1 MLKKNLL
8 ANVSMIVLSL
18 SFGTISLTQS
28 LAEEIEYTGTADDY
42 NNKLLN
48 DPEDATK
55 KSLYSS
61 SSASGNTITVTDPN
75 NQEYEYKTPDN
86 IYGGISAT
94 DNVTSNKVT
103 IEKAEAFDATVYG
116 GKTIGVNNVAEENVV
131 TLTQRATVN
140 NLYGGSSQL
149 GANNNTVNVINAE
162 VDGRVI
168 GGHSENGSVSG
179 NNVNLSSASANYV
192 YGGYSETGT
201 VSGNTITI
209 TELSASH
216 DPDDYIENSEI
227 NGSIYGG
234 YSKSGLVDGNK
245 VLLRA
250 ELNADRLVGGRSNS
264 GDATNNIVDIDSSGI
279 FQGEEVRGGWSDEG
293 NATGNEVR
301 INGLENVY
309 FEVYGG
315 YGYASASNNKVTIDN
330 VKNMQSQ
337 IYGGYNEWEENNPNN
352 KASGN
357 EVRISGADSVSS
369 TIYGGYSYGEASNN
383 KVTIDTVKNLDG
395 AVYGGEGYYKV
406 SGNRVEIVNS
416 NFAYSV
422 YGGEALSEG
431 DAIGNIVSASG
442 NSSFADEIVGGYAGE
457 ATALNNEVI
466 IGGTTKTENIV
477 YGGVSE
483 EGNAIGNKVTF
494 TDNAEAKGFIIGGKS
509 STGNANN
516 NIVSISA
523 NNIIKADIYGG
534 EADAGNATGNT
545 VTLHGLPTVE
555 GYDAARSADK
565 LIEID
570 GAVYGGDDGNPNSP
584 ANTGSDPNHDL
595 FTGNTLNLVQF
606 RGKIYGVGNFENYNW
621 TLPKDVVNNDVLVK
635 ISGKDPV
642 NLLNTKHTFSMINDG
657 NRLSVG
663 DRVVLIDYVTNAP
676 TLSNIEVKQGNFLVY
691 DMKAEEVASTET
703 GRNEFV
709 LTAQKPKDNVPNP
722 GNDGDD
728 NGTGS
733 GDDNNDHNGSGNGD
747 NGGTETPGGGD
758 HNGSGSGDDNNDHGG
773 SGNGDNGGTETPGGG
788 DNNGTGSGDDNNDHG
803 GSGNGDNGGTETPGG
818 GDHNGIGSGDNN
830 NDHGGSGNGDNG
842 GTETPG
848 GGDHNGSGSGDN
860 NNDHAGSDSNGG
872 NNNSH
877 DAPPP
882 DHNGSGT
889 GNNTDKDDN
898 HHNASSNGDNNGDHH
913 DTGSNDHADN
923 NAGKD
928 KEGDK
933 NHVAGGDNASANDKD
948 HAASEPTVPTQ
959 PVAPTEPNKELAG
972 RINPQTK
979 AFSEGR
985 AAALGFVNQGADL
998 IADAGIR
1005 AAMTSVAEGAS
1016 NVGQMNLTPFM
1027 VMNGG
1032 SSRYKTGSHVDVDG
1046 FNMVVGLATGF
1057 DLLNQHPVTIG
1068 AFFEYGRGTYNTY
1081 NSFATYASVHGDG
1094 DTHYTGGGI
1103 LGRIE
1108 FAGTGLGWVK
1118 KLNADQADGLYA
1130 EASFR
1135 AGRIDSDFDTNDI
1148 LGGRGESSSY
1158 DSGANYYGLHGGVG
1172 YVLNFDERNSVDIYG
1187 RYLWT
1192 RIDSETVNVGRD
1204 RLRFDDADSSRI
1216 RVGARYTTVYNDQLK
1231 PYIGVAY
1238 EHEFDGEVAARA
1250 YGLKLNKPS
1259 LEGDTGIFEAGV
1271 TLKPISTIDA
1281 LSVDV
1286 TGQGFVGQRQG
1297 GGGGLK
1303 IKYQF

>member
-8 ANVSMIVLSL
+8 ANVSMIVLS
-18 SFGTISLTQS
+18 FGTISLTQS
-28 LAEEIEYTGTADDY
+28 LAEEINYTGTVDDY
-42 NNKLLN
+42 NSKLIN
-48 DPEDATK
+48 DPVDTTK

-61 SSASGNTITVTDPN
+61 SFASGNIIIVTDP
-75 NQEYEYKTPDN
+75 EDLYSDYKAPDN
-86 IYGGISAT
+86 IYGGISST
-94 DNVTSNKVT
+94 NNVTSNNVIIKQAYMENT
-103 IEKAEAFDATVYG
+103 NVYG
-116 GKTIGVNNVAEENVV
+116 GKAIGNNNVAEGNVV
-131 TLTQRATVN
+131 TLTTVKAEVEE
-140 NLYGGSSQL
+140 LYGGSSL
-149 GANNNTVNVINAE
+149 AGAINNTVNVVESQVNN
-162 VDGRVI
+162 RVI
-168 GGHSENGSVSG
+168 GGHSESGVVKG
-179 NNVNLSSASANYV
+179 NNVNLSSVITDYA
-192 YGGYSETGT
+192 YGGYSDHGT

-209 TELSASH
+209 TDLYENA
-216 DPDDYIENSEI
+216 DPNAEI
-227 NGSIYGG
+227 PYSDIAGQTVGG
-234 YSKSGLVDGNK
+234 YSETGLVDGNK
-245 VLLRA
+245 VLLRGNLYGD
-250 ELNADRLVGGRSNS
+250 EIKGGWSES
-264 GDATNNIVDIDSSGI
+264 GDVTNNIVDINRSGT
-279 FQGEEVRGGWSDEG
+279 FDGEEVCGGCSE
-293 NATGNEVR
+293 TGNV
-301 INGLENVY
+301 
-309 FEVYGG
+309 
-315 YGYASASNNKVTIDN
+315 
-330 VKNMQSQ
+330 
-337 IYGGYNEWEENNPNN
+337 
-352 KASGN
+352 SGN
-357 EVRISGADSVSS
+357 EVRISGVKNIYYE
-369 TIYGGYSYGEASNN
+369 IYGGKTYGEVSNN
-383 KVTIDTVKNLDG
+383 KVAIDTVKNLVG
-395 AVYGGEGYYKV
+395 QVYGGYSEWDAAANNAANNNTVFIKDVDEVEEQVAGGTGYGEV
-406 SGNRVEIVNS
+406 SGNRVEIINS
-416 NFAYSV
+416 NFASSV
-422 YGGEALSEG
+422 YGGQAYYKG
-431 DAIGNIVSASG
+431 DAKDNIVSVSG
-442 NSSFADEIVGGYAGE
+442 NSSFADEVVGGYTSDT
-457 ATALNNEVI
+457 TALNNEVM
-466 IGGTTKTENIV
+466 IGGTTKTENKV
-477 YGGVSE
+477 YGGFSE

-494 TDNAEAKGFIIGGKS
+494 TDNAEAEGFVIGGYS
-509 STGNANN
+509 GYGDANN
-516 NIVSISA
+516 NTVSISA

-534 EADAGNATGNT
+534 EVDKGNAIGNT

-555 GYDAARSADK
+555 GYDAARSTNK

-570 GAVYGGDDGNPNSP
+570 GAVYGGYDGNLDSP
-584 ANTGSDPNHDL
+584 ANAGSDHNHDL

-606 RGKIYGVGNFENYNW
+606 RGKIYRVGNFENYNW

-635 ISGKDPV
+635 ISGTAPV

-676 TLSNIEVKQGNFLVY
+676 ALSNIEVKQGNFLIY
-691 DMKAEEVASTET
+691 DMKAEGVASTET

-709 LTAQKPKDNVPNP
+709 LTAQQSKDTTPNP
-722 GNDGDD
+722 GDDG
-728 NGTGS
+728 
-733 GDDNNDHNGSGNGD
+733 GN
-747 NGGTETPGGGD
+747 
-758 HNGSGSGDDNNDHGG
+758 
-773 SGNGDNGGTETPGGG
+773 
-788 DNNGTGSGDDNNDHG
+788 
-803 GSGNGDNGGTETPGG
+803 
-818 GDHNGIGSGDNN
+818 
-830 NDHGGSGNGDNG
+830 
-842 GTETPG
+842 
-848 GGDHNGSGSGDN
+848 NGSGSGDN
-860 NNDHAGSDSNGG
+860 NNDHAGSGNGDNGGTETPGDGNNNGTGSGG
-872 NNNSH
+872 NNNDHAGSGSNGDDNNDH

-882 DHNGSGT
+882 DHNGSGS
-889 GNNTDKDDN
+889 NDNADKDDN
-898 HHNASSNGDNNGDHH
+898 HHNASDNNDSNGDHH
-913 DTGSNDHADN
+913 DTGSNDHTDN
-923 NAGKD
+923 NASND
-928 KEGDK
+928 KEDDK
-933 NHVAGGDNASANDKD
+933 NHVAGGDDASANDKD
-948 HAASEPTVPTQ
+948 HATSEPTIPTQ
-959 PVAPTEPNKELAG
+959 PVVPTEPNKELAG

-998 IADAGIR
+998 IAEAGIR
-1005 AAMTSVAEGAS
+1005 AARTSVAEGAS
-1016 NVGQMNLTPFM
+1016 NAGQMNLTPFM

-1158 DSGANYYGLHGGVG
+1158 DSGANYYGLHGGIG

>member
-28 LAEEIEYTGTADDY
+28 LAEEIEYTGTTDDY
-42 NNKLLN
+42 NNKLSN
-48 DPEDATK
+48 DPVDATK

-61 SSASGNTITVTDPN
+61 LSASGNTVTVTDPN
-75 NQEYEYKTPDN
+75 NQEYDYETPDN

-103 IEKAEAFDATVYG
+103 IEKAEAFITTVYG
-116 GKTIGVNNVAEENVV
+116 GKAIGANNVAEGNVV
-131 TLTQRATVN
+131 TLNQLAVVGA
-140 NLYGGSSQL
+140 LYGGASQL
-149 GANNNTVNVINAE
+149 SANNNTVNVVNAQ
-162 VDGRVI
+162 VDNRVV
-168 GGHSENGSVSG
+168 GGYSENGAVSG
-179 NNVNLSSASANYV
+179 NNVNLSNVVADYV
-192 YGGYSETGT
+192 YGGYSDTGT

-216 DPDDYIENSEI
+216 DPDHYIESSEVDRA
-227 NGSIYGG
+227 IYGG

-250 ELNADRLVGGRSNS
+250 ELNAVALVGGRSED
-264 GDATNNIVDIDSSGI
+264 GDVTNNIVNIDSSGI
-279 FQGEEVRGGWSDEG
+279 FNGEEVKGGWSDRG
-293 NATGNEVR
+293 NATGNEVK
-301 INGLENVY
+301 IKGLDSVY

-315 YGYASASNNKVTIDN
+315 YSYGSASNNKVSIDT
-330 VKNMQSQ
+330 VKTLEAEV
-337 IYGGYNEWEENNPNN
+337 YGGYNKWQENAKNN
-352 KASGN
+352 NASGN
-357 EVRISGADSVSS
+357 EVRISGTENIYSA
-369 TIYGGYSYGEASNN
+369 IYGGYSYDNASNN
-383 KVTIDTVKNLDG
+383 KVTIDTVKNLEG
-395 AVYGGEGYYKV
+395 QVFGGVSEGEEGVANNNTVFIKEVDEVDSQVTGGMGFHEV
-406 SGNRVEIVNS
+406 SGNRVEITNS

-422 YGGEALSEG
+422 YGGEAYSTGEVK
-431 DAIGNIVSASG
+431 GNIVSASG
-442 NSSFADEIVGGYAGE
+442 NSSFTDEIAGGYASE

-466 IGGTTKTENIV
+466 IGGATKTENIV

-494 TDNAEAKGFIIGGKS
+494 TDNAEAEGFIIGGKS

-516 NIVSISA
+516 NTVSISA
-523 NNIIKADIYGG
+523 NNVIKADIYGG
-534 EADAGNATGNT
+534 EADKGNATGNT

-555 GYDAARSADK
+555 GYDAARSTNK

-570 GAVYGGDDGNPNSP
+570 GAVYGGYDGNLDSP
-584 ANTGSDPNHDL
+584 ANAGSDPNHDL

-663 DRVVLIDYVTNAP
+663 DRVVLIDSVTNAP
-676 TLSNIEVKQGNFLVY
+676 TLSNIEVKQGNFLIY
-691 DMKAEEVASTET
+691 DMKAEEVASTQT
-703 GRNEFV
+703 GLNEFV
-709 LTAQKPKDNVPNP
+709 LTAQQSKDTTPNP
-722 GNDGDD
+722 GDGGD
-728 NGTGS
+728 NNGIGS
-733 GDDNNDHNGSGNGD
+733 GDNNNDHADSGNGD
-747 NGGTETPGGGD
+747 NGGTETPGD
-758 HNGSGSGDDNNDHGG
+758 
-773 SGNGDNGGTETPGGG
+773 
-788 DNNGTGSGDDNNDHG
+788 
-803 GSGNGDNGGTETPGG
+803 

-830 NDHGGSGNGDNG
+830 NDHA
-842 GTETPG
+842 
-848 GGDHNGSGSGDN
+848 GSGSNGDDN
-860 NNDHAGSDSNGG
+860 NG
-872 NNNSH
+872 H

-882 DHNGSGT
+882 DHNGSGS
-889 GNNTDKDDN
+889 NDNADKDDN
-898 HHNASSNGDNNGDHH
+898 HHNASGNGDNNGDHH
-913 DTGSNDHADN
+913 DAGSNDHADN
-923 NAGKD
+923 NAGND

-948 HAASEPTVPTQ
+948 HATSEPTIPTE

-998 IADAGIR
+998 IAEAGIR
-1005 AAMTSVAEGAS
+1005 AARTSVAEGAS
-1016 NVGQMNLTPFM
+1016 NAGQMNLTPFM

-1158 DSGANYYGLHGGVG
+1158 DSGANYYGLHGSVG

-1204 RLRFDDADSSRI
+1204 RLRFDEADSSRI
-1216 RVGARYTTVYNDQLK
+1216 RIGARYTTVYNDQLK

-1271 TLKPISTIDA
+1271 TLKPIDTIDA

>member
-18 SFGTISLTQS
+18 GTISLTQS
-28 LAEEIEYTGTADDY
+28 LAEEINYTGTVDDY
-42 NNKLLN
+42 NGKLLN
-48 DPEDATK
+48 DPEDTTK

-61 SSASGNTITVTDPN
+61 SFASGNTITVTDP
-75 NQEYEYKTPDN
+75 EDLYSDYKAPDN
-86 IYGGISAT
+86 IYGGISST
-94 DNVTSNKVT
+94 DNVTSNNVIIKQAYMDNT
-103 IEKAEAFDATVYG
+103 NVYG
-116 GKTIGVNNVAEENVV
+116 GKAIGNNNVAEGNVV
-131 TLTQRATVN
+131 TLTTADADVEE
-140 NLYGGSSQL
+140 LYGGSSL
-149 GANNNTVNVINAE
+149 AGAINNTVNVVESQVNNRI
-162 VDGRVI
+162 I
-168 GGHSENGSVSG
+168 GGHSEYGVVKG
-179 NNVNLSSASANYV
+179 NNVNLSSAITNYA
-192 YGGYSETGT
+192 YGGYSDHGT

-209 TELSASH
+209 KDLYENA
-216 DPDDYIENSEI
+216 DPNAEI
-227 NGSIYGG
+227 PYSDIAGQTVGG
-234 YSKSGLVDGNK
+234 YSETGLVDGNK
-245 VLLRA
+245 VLLRGNLYGD
-250 ELNADRLVGGRSNS
+250 EIKGGWSES
-264 GDATNNIVDIDSSGI
+264 GDVTNNIVDINRSGT
-279 FQGEEVRGGWSDEG
+279 FDGEEVCGGCSE
-293 NATGNEVR
+293 TGNV
-301 INGLENVY
+301 
-309 FEVYGG
+309 
-315 YGYASASNNKVTIDN
+315 
-330 VKNMQSQ
+330 
-337 IYGGYNEWEENNPNN
+337 
-352 KASGN
+352 SGN
-357 EVRISGADSVSS
+357 EVRISGVKNIYYE
-369 TIYGGYSYGEASNN
+369 IYGGKTYGEVSNN
-383 KVTIDTVKNLDG
+383 KVAIDTVKNLVG
-395 AVYGGEGYYKV
+395 QVYGGYSEWDAAANNAANNNTVFIKDVDEVEEQVAGGTGYGEV
-406 SGNRVEIVNS
+406 SGNRVEIINS
-416 NFAYSV
+416 NFASSV
-422 YGGEALSEG
+422 YGGQAYYKG
-431 DAIGNIVSASG
+431 DAKDNIVSVSG
-442 NSSFADEIVGGYAGE
+442 NSSFADEVVGGYTSDT
-457 ATALNNEVI
+457 TALNNEVM
-466 IGGTTKTENIV
+466 IGGTTKTENKV
-477 YGGVSE
+477 YGGFSE

-494 TDNAEAKGFIIGGKS
+494 TDNAEAEGFVIGGYS
-509 STGNANN
+509 GYGDANN
-516 NIVSISA
+516 NTVSISA

-534 EADAGNATGNT
+534 EVDKGNAIGNT

-555 GYDAARSADK
+555 GYDAARSTNK

-570 GAVYGGDDGNPNSP
+570 GAVYGGYDGNLDSP

-635 ISGKDPV
+635 ISGTNPV
-642 NLLNTKHTFSMINDG
+642 NLLNTKHTFSMLNDG

-663 DRVVLIDYVTNAP
+663 DRVVLIDSVTNAP
-676 TLSNIEVKQGNFLVY
+676 TLSNIEVKQGNFLIY
-691 DMKAEEVASTET
+691 DMKAEEVASTQT
-703 GRNEFV
+703 GLNEFV
-709 LTAQKPKDNVPNP
+709 LTAQQSKDTTPNP
-722 GNDGDD
+722 GDGGD
-728 NGTGS
+728 NNGIGS
-733 GDDNNDHNGSGNGD
+733 GDTNNDHA
-747 NGGTETPGGGD
+747 
-758 HNGSGSGDDNNDHGG
+758 G

-788 DNNGTGSGDDNNDHG
+788 DNNGTGSGD
-803 GSGNGDNGGTETPGG
+803 
-818 GDHNGIGSGDNN
+818 NN

-848 GGDHNGSGSGDN
+848 DEDHNGTGSDDN
-860 NNDHAGSDSNGG
+860 NNDHAGSGSNGDD
-872 NNNSH
+872 NNVH

-882 DHNGSGT
+882 DHNGSGS
-889 GNNTDKDDN
+889 NDNADKDDN
-898 HHNASSNGDNNGDHH
+898 HHNASGNGDNNGDHH

-923 NAGKD
+923 NAGND

-948 HAASEPTVPTQ
+948 HATSEPTIPTE

-979 AFSEGR
+979 AFLEGR

-998 IADAGIR
+998 IAEAGIR
-1005 AAMTSVAEGAS
+1005 AARTSVAEGAS
-1016 NVGQMNLTPFM
+1016 NAGQMNLTPFM

-1158 DSGANYYGLHGGVG
+1158 DSGANYYGLHGGIG

-1204 RLRFDDADSSRI
+1204 RLRFDEADSSRI
-1216 RVGARYTTVYNDQLK
+1216 RIGARYTTVYNDQLK

-1297 GGGGLK
+1297 GGGGSK

>member
-1 MLKKNLL
+1 MRFKKIGALIIMLKKNLL
-8 ANVSMIVLSL
+8 ANVSMIVLS
-18 SFGTISLTQS
+18 FGTISLTQS
-28 LAEEIEYTGTADDY
+28 LAEEINYTGTVDDY
-42 NNKLLN
+42 NSKLIN
-48 DPEDATK
+48 DPVDTTK

-61 SSASGNTITVTDPN
+61 SFASGNIIIVTDP
-75 NQEYEYKTPDN
+75 EDLYSDYKAPDN
-86 IYGGISAT
+86 IYGGISST
-94 DNVTSNKVT
+94 NNVTSNNVIIKQAYMDNT
-103 IEKAEAFDATVYG
+103 NVYG
-116 GKTIGVNNVAEENVV
+116 GKAIGNNNVAEGNVV
-131 TLTQRATVN
+131 TLTTADADVEE
-140 NLYGGSSQL
+140 LYGGSSL
-149 GANNNTVNVINAE
+149 AGAINNTVNVVESQVNNRI
-162 VDGRVI
+162 I
-168 GGHSENGSVSG
+168 GGHSEYGVVKG
-179 NNVNLSSASANYV
+179 NNVNLSSAITNYA
-192 YGGYSETGT
+192 YGGYSDHGT

-209 TELSASH
+209 KDLYENA
-216 DPDDYIENSEI
+216 DPNAEI
-227 NGSIYGG
+227 PYSDIAGQTVGG
-234 YSKSGLVDGNK
+234 YSETGLVDGNK
-245 VLLRA
+245 VLLRGNLYGD
-250 ELNADRLVGGRSNS
+250 EIKGGWSES
-264 GDATNNIVDIDSSGI
+264 GDVTNNIVDINRSGT
-279 FQGEEVRGGWSDEG
+279 FDGEEVCGGCSE
-293 NATGNEVR
+293 TGNV
-301 INGLENVY
+301 
-309 FEVYGG
+309 
-315 YGYASASNNKVTIDN
+315 
-330 VKNMQSQ
+330 
-337 IYGGYNEWEENNPNN
+337 
-352 KASGN
+352 SGN
-357 EVRISGADSVSS
+357 EVRISGVKNIYYE
-369 TIYGGYSYGEASNN
+369 IYGGKTYGEVSNN
-383 KVTIDTVKNLDG
+383 KVAIDTVKNLVG
-395 AVYGGEGYYKV
+395 QVYGGYSEWDAAANNAANNNTVFIKDVDEVEEQVAGGTGYGEV
-406 SGNRVEIVNS
+406 SGNRVEIINS
-416 NFAYSV
+416 NFASSV
-422 YGGEALSEG
+422 YGGQAYYKG
-431 DAIGNIVSASG
+431 DAKDNIVSVSG
-442 NSSFADEIVGGYAGE
+442 NSSFADEVVGGYTSDT
-457 ATALNNEVI
+457 TALNNEVM
-466 IGGTTKTENIV
+466 IGGTTKTENKV
-477 YGGVSE
+477 YGGFSE

-494 TDNAEAKGFIIGGKS
+494 TDNAEAEGFVIGGYS
-509 STGNANN
+509 GYGDANN
-516 NIVSISA
+516 NTVSISA

-534 EADAGNATGNT
+534 EVDKGNAIGNT

-555 GYDAARSADK
+555 GYDAARSTNK

-570 GAVYGGDDGNPNSP
+570 GAVYGGYDGNLDSP
-584 ANTGSDPNHDL
+584 ANAGSDPNHDL

-635 ISGKDPV
+635 ISGTAPV

-663 DRVVLIDYVTNAP
+663 DRVVLIDSVTNAP
-676 TLSNIEVKQGNFLVY
+676 ALSNIEVKQGNFLIY

-703 GRNEFV
+703 GHNEFV
-709 LTAQKPKDNVPNP
+709 LTAQQSKDTTPNP
-722 GNDGDD
+722 ED
-728 NGTGS
+728 
-733 GDDNNDHNGSGNGD
+733 
-747 NGGTETPGGGD
+747 
-758 HNGSGSGDDNNDHGG
+758 
-773 SGNGDNGGTETPGGG
+773 GG
-788 DNNGTGSGDDNNDHG
+788 DNNGTGSGD
-803 GSGNGDNGGTETPGG
+803 
-818 GDHNGIGSGDNN
+818 NN
-830 NDHGGSGNGDNG
+830 NDHV
-842 GTETPG
+842 
-848 GGDHNGSGSGDN
+848 GSGSNGDDN
-860 NNDHAGSDSNGG
+860 NG
-872 NNNSH
+872 H

-882 DHNGSGT
+882 DHNGSSS
-889 GNNTDKDDN
+889 NDNADKDDN
-898 HHNASSNGDNNGDHH
+898 HHNASDNGDNNGDHH

-923 NAGKD
+923 NAGND

-933 NHVAGGDNASANDKD
+933 NHVAGGDNASTNDKD
-948 HAASEPTVPTQ
+948 HATSEPTIPTE

-998 IADAGIR
+998 IAEAGIR
-1005 AAMTSVAEGAS
+1005 AARTSVAEGAS
-1016 NVGQMNLTPFM
+1016 NAGQMNLTPFM

-1158 DSGANYYGLHGGVG
+1158 DSGANYYGLHGGIG

-1204 RLRFDDADSSRI
+1204 RLRFDEADSSRI
-1216 RVGARYTTVYNDQLK
+1216 RIGARYTTVYNDQLK

-1238 EHEFDGEVAARA
+1238 EYEFDGEVAARA

>member
-18 SFGTISLTQS
+18 GTISLTQS
-28 LAEEIEYTGTADDY
+28 LAEEINYTGTVDDY
-42 NNKLLN
+42 NSKLLN
-48 DPEDATK
+48 DPEDTTK

-61 SSASGNTITVTDPN
+61 SFASGNTITVTDP
-75 NQEYEYKTPDN
+75 EDLYSDYKAPDN
-86 IYGGISAT
+86 IYGGISST
-94 DNVTSNKVT
+94 DNVTSNNVIIKQAYMDNT
-103 IEKAEAFDATVYG
+103 NVYG
-116 GKTIGVNNVAEENVV
+116 GKAIGNNNVAEGNVV
-131 TLTQRATVN
+131 TLTTADADVEE
-140 NLYGGSSQL
+140 LYGGSSL
-149 GANNNTVNVINAE
+149 AGAINNTVNVVESQVNNRI
-162 VDGRVI
+162 I
-168 GGHSENGSVSG
+168 GGYSESGVVKG
-179 NNVNLSSASANYV
+179 NNVNLSSAITDYA
-192 YGGYSETGT
+192 YGGYSDHGT

-209 TELSASH
+209 KDLYENA
-216 DPDDYIENSEI
+216 DPNAEI
-227 NGSIYGG
+227 PYSDIAGQTVGG
-234 YSKSGLVDGNK
+234 YSETGLVDRNK
-245 VLLRA
+245 VLLRGNLYGD
-250 ELNADRLVGGRSNS
+250 EIKGGWSES
-264 GDATNNIVDIDSSGI
+264 GDVTNNIVDIDSSGT
-279 FQGEEVRGGWSDEG
+279 FDGEEVCGGCSE
-293 NATGNEVR
+293 TGNV
-301 INGLENVY
+301 
-309 FEVYGG
+309 
-315 YGYASASNNKVTIDN
+315 
-330 VKNMQSQ
+330 
-337 IYGGYNEWEENNPNN
+337 
-352 KASGN
+352 SGN
-357 EVRISGADSVSS
+357 EVRISGVENIYYE
-369 TIYGGYSYGEASNN
+369 IYGGITYGEASNN
-383 KVTIDTVKNLDG
+383 KVTIDTVKNLVSQ
-395 AVYGGEGYYKV
+395 VYGGYSEWDAAANNAANNNTVIIKDVDEVEEQVAGGTGYGEV

-416 NFAYSV
+416 NFASSV
-422 YGGEALSEG
+422 YGGQAYYQG
-431 DAIGNIVSASG
+431 DAKDNIVSVNG
-442 NSSFADEIVGGYAGE
+442 NSSFTDEIAGGYASE

-466 IGGTTKTENIV
+466 IGGATKTENIV

-494 TDNAEAKGFIIGGKS
+494 TDNAEAEGFIIGGKS

-516 NIVSISA
+516 NTVSISA
-523 NNIIKADIYGG
+523 NNVIKADIYGG
-534 EADAGNATGNT
+534 EADKGNATGNT

-555 GYDAARSADK
+555 GYDAARSTNK

-570 GAVYGGDDGNPNSP
+570 GAVYGGYDGNLDSP
-584 ANTGSDPNHDL
+584 ANAGSDPNHDL

-663 DRVVLIDYVTNAP
+663 DRVVLIDSVTNAP
-676 TLSNIEVKQGNFLVY
+676 TLSNIEVKQGNFLIY
-691 DMKAEEVASTET
+691 DMKAEEVASTQT
-703 GRNEFV
+703 GLNEFV
-709 LTAQKPKDNVPNP
+709 LTAQQSKDTTPNP
-722 GNDGDD
+722 GDGGD
-728 NGTGS
+728 NNGIGS
-733 GDDNNDHNGSGNGD
+733 GDNNNDHADSGNGD
-747 NGGTETPGGGD
+747 NGGTETPGD
-758 HNGSGSGDDNNDHGG
+758 
-773 SGNGDNGGTETPGGG
+773 
-788 DNNGTGSGDDNNDHG
+788 
-803 GSGNGDNGGTETPGG
+803 

-830 NDHGGSGNGDNG
+830 NDHA
-842 GTETPG
+842 
-848 GGDHNGSGSGDN
+848 GSGSNGDDN
-860 NNDHAGSDSNGG
+860 NG
-872 NNNSH
+872 H

-882 DHNGSGT
+882 DHNGSGS
-889 GNNTDKDDN
+889 NDNADKDDN
-898 HHNASSNGDNNGDHH
+898 HHNASGNGDNNGDHH
-913 DTGSNDHADN
+913 DAGSNDHADN
-923 NAGKD
+923 NAGND

-948 HAASEPTVPTQ
+948 HATSEPTIPTE

-998 IADAGIR
+998 IAEAGIR
-1005 AAMTSVAEGAS
+1005 AARTSVAEGAS
-1016 NVGQMNLTPFM
+1016 NAGQMNLTPFM

-1158 DSGANYYGLHGGVG
+1158 DSGANYYGLHGSVG

-1204 RLRFDDADSSRI
+1204 RLRFDEADSSRI
-1216 RVGARYTTVYNDQLK
+1216 RIGARYTTVYNDQLK

-1271 TLKPISTIDA
+1271 TLKPIDTIDA

>member
-18 SFGTISLTQS
+18 GTISLTQS
-28 LAEEIEYTGTADDY
+28 LAEEINYTGTVDDY
-42 NNKLLN
+42 NSKLLN
-48 DPEDATK
+48 DPEDTTK

-61 SSASGNTITVTDPN
+61 SFASGNTITVTDP
-75 NQEYEYKTPDN
+75 EDLYSDYKAPDN
-86 IYGGISAT
+86 IYGGISST
-94 DNVTSNKVT
+94 DNVTSNNVIIKQAYMDNT
-103 IEKAEAFDATVYG
+103 NVYG
-116 GKTIGVNNVAEENVV
+116 GKAIGNNNVAEGNVV
-131 TLTQRATVN
+131 TLTTADADVEE
-140 NLYGGSSQL
+140 LYGGSSL
-149 GANNNTVNVINAE
+149 AGAINNTVNVVESQVNNRI
-162 VDGRVI
+162 I
-168 GGHSENGSVSG
+168 GGYSESGVVKG
-179 NNVNLSSASANYV
+179 NNVNLSSAITDYA
-192 YGGYSETGT
+192 YGGYSDHGT

-209 TELSASH
+209 KDLYENA
-216 DPDDYIENSEI
+216 DPNAEI
-227 NGSIYGG
+227 PYSDIAGQTVGG
-234 YSKSGLVDGNK
+234 YSETGLVDRNK
-245 VLLRA
+245 VLLRGNLYGD
-250 ELNADRLVGGRSNS
+250 EIKGGWSES
-264 GDATNNIVDIDSSGI
+264 GDVTNNIVDIDSSGT
-279 FQGEEVRGGWSDEG
+279 FDGEEVCGGCSE
-293 NATGNEVR
+293 TGNV
-301 INGLENVY
+301 
-309 FEVYGG
+309 
-315 YGYASASNNKVTIDN
+315 
-330 VKNMQSQ
+330 
-337 IYGGYNEWEENNPNN
+337 
-352 KASGN
+352 SGN
-357 EVRISGADSVSS
+357 EVRISGVENIYYE
-369 TIYGGYSYGEASNN
+369 IYGGITYGEASNN
-383 KVTIDTVKNLDG
+383 KVTIDTVKNLVSQ
-395 AVYGGEGYYKV
+395 VYGGYSEWDAAANNAANNNTVIIKDVDEVEEQVAGGTGYGEV

-416 NFAYSV
+416 NFASSV
-422 YGGEALSEG
+422 YGGQAYYQG
-431 DAIGNIVSASG
+431 DAKDNIVSVNG
-442 NSSFADEIVGGYAGE
+442 NSSFTDEIAGGYASE

-466 IGGTTKTENIV
+466 IGGATKTENIV

-494 TDNAEAKGFIIGGKS
+494 TDNAEAEGFIIGGKS

-516 NIVSISA
+516 NTVSISA
-523 NNIIKADIYGG
+523 NNVIKADIYGG
-534 EADAGNATGNT
+534 EADKGNATGNT

-555 GYDAARSADK
+555 GYDAARSTNK

-570 GAVYGGDDGNPNSP
+570 GAVYGGYDGNLDSP
-584 ANTGSDPNHDL
+584 ANAGSDPNHDL

-663 DRVVLIDYVTNAP
+663 DRVVLIDSVTNAP
-676 TLSNIEVKQGNFLVY
+676 TLSNIEVKQGNFLIY
-691 DMKAEEVASTET
+691 DMKAEEVASTQT
-703 GRNEFV
+703 GLNEFV
-709 LTAQKPKDNVPNP
+709 LTAQQSKDTTPNP
-722 GNDGDD
+722 GDGGD
-728 NGTGS
+728 NNGIGS
-733 GDDNNDHNGSGNGD
+733 GDNNNDHADSGNGD
-747 NGGTETPGGGD
+747 NGGTETPGD
-758 HNGSGSGDDNNDHGG
+758 
-773 SGNGDNGGTETPGGG
+773 
-788 DNNGTGSGDDNNDHG
+788 
-803 GSGNGDNGGTETPGG
+803 

-830 NDHGGSGNGDNG
+830 NDHA
-842 GTETPG
+842 
-848 GGDHNGSGSGDN
+848 GSGSNGDDN
-860 NNDHAGSDSNGG
+860 NG
-872 NNNSH
+872 H

-882 DHNGSGT
+882 DHNGSGS
-889 GNNTDKDDN
+889 NDNADKDDN
-898 HHNASSNGDNNGDHH
+898 HHNASGNGDNNGDHH
-913 DTGSNDHADN
+913 DAGSNDHADN
-923 NAGKD
+923 NAGND

-948 HAASEPTVPTQ
+948 HATSEPTIPTE

-998 IADAGIR
+998 IAEAGIR
-1005 AAMTSVAEGAS
+1005 AARTSVAEGAS
-1016 NVGQMNLTPFM
+1016 NAGQMNLTPFM

-1158 DSGANYYGLHGGVG
+1158 DSGANYYGLHGSVG

-1204 RLRFDDADSSRI
+1204 RLRFDEADSSRI
-1216 RVGARYTTVYNDQLK
+1216 RIGARYTTVYNDQLK

-1259 LEGDTGIFEAGV
+1259 LEGDTSIFEAGV
-1271 TLKPISTIDA
+1271 TLKPIDTIDA